1 MLQEIN
7 SNENGLVTSKIDK
20 PIRDLSKFQKQFNAV
35 QT

>member
-1 MLQEIN
+1 MLQENN
-7 SNENGLVTSKIDK
+7 SNENRFFTSKIDK